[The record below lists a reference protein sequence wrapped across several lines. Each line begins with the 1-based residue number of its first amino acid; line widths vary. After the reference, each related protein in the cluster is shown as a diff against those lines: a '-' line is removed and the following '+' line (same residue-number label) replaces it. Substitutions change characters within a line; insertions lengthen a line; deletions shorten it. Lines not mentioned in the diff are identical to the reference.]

1 VDPARSWFTIAAMLP
16 RLQGV
21 LIVLAILVTSGCT
34 VYGEHPVKT
43 FNQAT
48 GGEGLERAFWND
60 IQKMDWKD
68 FDRHI
73 ASNFVYQSAG
83 GRWDRDAAL
92 EHFHQ
97 FQIQE
102 YSLGELSSEMNSDTF
117 VITYTITLRG
127 TFHGQ
132 PLPQQ
137 PLRCMTVWQEH
148 KRGWEVIAHS
158 APIPEGK

>member
-1 VDPARSWFTIAAMLP
+1 MGRRLP
-16 RLQGV
+16 GV
-21 LIVLAILVTSGCT
+21 LIFLALLASSSCT
-34 VYGEHPVKT
+34 FYRERPVKT
-43 FNQAT
+43 FNEAT
-48 GGEGLERAFWND
+48 GGEGLEHAFWND
-60 IQKMDWKD
+60 LQKRDWKD
-68 FDRHI
+68 FDQHI
-73 ASNFVYQSAG
+73 AANFIYQSPG
-83 GRWDRDAAL
+83 GRWDREAGL

-97 FQIQE
+97 FQIEE
-102 YSLGELSSEMNSDTF
+102 YSLGELSSEMNRDTF
-117 VITYTITLRG
+117 VVTYTITLRG